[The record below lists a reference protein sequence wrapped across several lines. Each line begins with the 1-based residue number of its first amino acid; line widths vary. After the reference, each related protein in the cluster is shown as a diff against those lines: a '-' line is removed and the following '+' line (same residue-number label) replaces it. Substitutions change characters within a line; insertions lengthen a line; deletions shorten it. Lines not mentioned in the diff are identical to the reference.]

1 MEQIDEQN
9 SDVDKSNLYRCSRE
23 CCYYGEKQGISIL
36 SRHCRPA
43 QKIVLVGVVAAVVFH
58 SIVDTNTIAT
68 TKKWHLMNAHNDDT
82 YAYTS

>member
-9 SDVDKSNLYRCSRE
+9 SDVDQSNLYRCSRE

-43 QKIVLVGVVAAVVFH
+43 QKIVGVVAAVVVH
-58 SIVDTNTIAT
+58 SIDTNSTIEA
-68 TKKWHLMNAHNDDT
+68 TKKKWNLMNAHNDDT